1 MDFIEIGYAH
11 GSKPQL
17 RKTLRQLPIEQKI
30 RKLVALQRVAIPIL
44 RMRGIQVRAWPL
56 PDDQAHKILTPHL

>member
-1 MDFIEIGYAH
+1 MDVIEIDCAH

-17 RKTLRQLPIEQKI
+17 RKTLRQLPIEEKI

-44 RMRGIQVRAWPL
+44 RMRGIQVRAWSL
-56 PDDQAHKILTPHL
+56 PDDPTHKILTPHF